1 MKRLRYE
8 MSGRL
13 QNTSISSVMVRMK
26 VSIHTASPIATRL
39 AVLGLGLGL
48 GLRLANQASR
58 VSTSNGYTHGYGQS

>member
-1 MKRLRYE
+1 M
-8 MSGRL
+8 
-13 QNTSISSVMVRMK
+13 SISSVMVRMK

-48 GLRLANQASR
+48 RLANQASR